1 MRVQISRGAGSPL
14 SMTVLRR
21 IARPMLASIFISGG
35 VDALRNPGSK
45 ADAAESVTPIITE
58 NIPALADKDPETLVQ
73 INGGAQ
79 LVAGSLLALNRLPRL
94 SALVLA
100 ATVVPTTAAGHRFW
114 ELDDDM
120 ARTQQKVHFLKN
132 VSLLGGLLLAA
143 ADTEG
148 RPGVLWRTKHSA
160 EHAGAAA
167 KRTGRHAKRAARTAR
182 REAKLTA
189 KAAVAA
195 AR

>member
-1 MRVQISRGAGSPL
+1 
-14 SMTVLRR
+14 MTLLRR
-21 IARPMLASIFISGG
+21 VARPMLAAIFISGG

-45 ADAAESVTPIITE
+45 AAEAEAVTPMLTE
-58 NIPALADKDPETLVQ
+58 NIPALADQDTEGLVR

-79 LVAGSLLALNRLPRL
+79 VAAGSLLALNRFPRL

-100 ATVVPTTAAGHRFW
+100 ASIVPTTAAGHRFW

-132 VSLLGGLLLAA
+132 VGLLGGLLLAA

-148 RPGVLWRTKHSA
+148 RPGVLWRTKHTA

-167 KRTGRHAKRAARTAR
+167 QRTRKQAKRAARSAQ
-182 REAKLTA
+182 REAKLAA
-189 KAAVAA
+189 KAAKAQV
-195 AR
+195 R

>member
-1 MRVQISRGAGSPL
+1 
-14 SMTVLRR
+14 MTVLRR

-35 VDALRNPGSK
+35 IDALRNPAPK
-45 ADAAESVTPIITE
+45 ADAAETVKPTITDK
-58 NIPALADKDPETLVQ
+58 IPALADQDPESLVR
-73 INGGAQ
+73 INGAAQ
-79 LVAGSLLALNRLPRL
+79 VVAGSLLALNRFPRL

-100 ATVVPTTAAGHRFW
+100 ASVVPTTAAGHRFW

-120 ARTQQKVHFLKN
+120 ARAQQKVHFLKN
-132 VSLLGGLLLAA
+132 VGLLGGLLLAA

-148 RPGVLWRTKHSA
+148 RPGVLWRTKHTA

-167 KRTGRHAKRAARTAR
+167 KRTRRQAKRAAETAR
-182 REAKLTA
+182 REAKLAA
-189 KAAVAA
+189 KAASAS